1 MTAKRVQVT
10 GQVLRA
16 MLHAGML
23 WVGKH
28 REQLNRQNV
37 YPVPDGDTGTNLWL
51 TLKAAWRQ
59 ADALEAEAP
68 ASRLWRAAAQGAL
81 EGSRGNSGVILSQF
95 MRGVGE
101 ALGDSPTLTAS
112 QLPSALA
119 RGQQRA
125 YAAVADPQEGTMLTV
140 ARDMQEAAQAL
151 SADASW
157 ETMLQH
163 LQQEAQASVARTPD
177 LLPVLRQAGVV
188 DAGGWGLALFWEGLG
203 KGLRG
208 DAIALDPE
216 AETDEAASGPTLSFA
231 QIPERVHGFDVQFL
245 SHRPQLSVD
254 AMRAAVTDWGAHALV
269 EGDADLVKVHVHVQD
284 PGPVL
289 SWACAT
295 GFITDVVV
303 ENMDAMAARR
313 AAQAADAPR
322 VPPAEGAVRLLSAAA
337 ADAGAAVAVVS
348 SPGFGAL
355 FASLGANCLIEC
367 PRTINPSVDQFK
379 EAIALAGGCRT
390 VLVPNSANAL
400 AAARQAQAA
409 LPARSVAVIR
419 TPSILNGVTAMY
431 GFESAADWRSVVP
444 NMQAQAD
451 RIVYGSV
458 AQATRDLTLEGKRVP
473 AGAFLALRR
482 CRDPIASA
490 AAPQA
495 AAGQLVA
502 HYLAPEAL
510 GRASEEYSL
519 VTIYQG
525 AHASA
530 GARQAVEAVV
540 VRGLPAFDVEWVETR
555 QPHHLFMFVV
565 E

>member
-1 MTAKRVQVT
+1 M
-10 GQVLRA
+10 LR
-16 MLHAGML
+16 AGML
-23 WVGKH
+23 WVGRH

-51 TLKAAWRQ
+51 TLKAAWRK

-68 ASRLWRAAAQGAL
+68 VGQLWRAAAQGAL

-112 QLPSALA
+112 QLPLALA
-119 RGQQRA
+119 RGRQRA

-140 ARDMQEAAQAL
+140 AQDMQAAAQVL
-151 SADASW
+151 SADAPLEATW
-157 ETMLQH
+157 QH
-163 LQQEAQASVARTPD
+163 LQKEAQASVARTPD
-177 LLPVLRQAGVV
+177 LLPVLRQTGVV
-188 DAGGWGLALFWEGLG
+188 DAGGLGLALFWEGLG

-208 DAIALDPE
+208 DAMALEPE
-216 AETDEAASGPTLSFA
+216 TETDEAAPEPTVAFA

-245 SHRPQLSVD
+245 SHQPQLAVE
-254 AMRAAVTDWGAHALV
+254 AMRAAVTDLGAHALV
-269 EGDADLVKVHVHVQD
+269 EGEADLVKVHVHVQD

-303 ENMDAMAARR
+303 ENMDAMAALR
-313 AAQAADAPR
+313 AAQAADDPR
-322 VPPAEGAVRLLSAAA
+322 VASAEGAVRLLSPAA

-348 SPGFGAL
+348 SPGFGEL

-367 PRTINPSVDQFK
+367 PRTINPSVGQFK
-379 EAIALAGGCRT
+379 EAIALAGGGRT
-390 VLVPNSANAL
+390 VLLPNSANAL

-431 GFESAADWRSVVP
+431 GFESAADWRAVVQ

-458 AQATRDLTLEGKRVP
+458 AQATRDLVLDGQTVP
-473 AGAFLALRR
+473 TGAFVAMRR

-490 AAPQA
+490 AAPQE

-502 HYLAPEAL
+502 QYLAPETQ
-510 GRASEEYSL
+510 GRASGEYSL

-530 GARQAVEAVV
+530 ASRKATEAVV
-540 VRGLPAFDVEWVETR
+540 ARGFPAFDLEWVETR